1 MITIIIGKVLG
12 TWIRGLDI
20 GKEYDIHEHEES
32 KENKDEENQKKQEDY
47 SFQRITS
54 FSSF

>member
-1 MITIIIGKVLG
+1 MITIIIGNVLG
-12 TWIRGLDI
+12 TWIRVLDI